1 MTYSRK
7 PNIWFW
13 IIGIIALLWNAMGV
27 NQYLQ
32 QAYNTD
38 AFKAMYSKEQLEII
52 NSLPSWYTAVFAIA
66 VFVSLLACILLLL
79 RKKFAVTLFLIALL
93 AVVIQTVYNL
103 FLNPGKE
110 MYGGFEY
117 SMLLMIPLASFL
129 LYIYSKKAN
138 VNGWLS

>member
-129 LYIYSKKAN
+129 LYIYSCIRRKDRIN
-138 VNGWLS
+138 